1 LKGVVVAAP
10 RTFEK
15 SLPDLPGVPILDW
28 ELLNRLQDLFGPY
41 LPSATPET
49 QWLFRAHDNR
59 GEYVARSV
67 TELREEAEA
76 QEEPPDSVRLFV
88 ASDNSLHAGPWYE
101 LGVTVRM
108 DGSHGL
114 LLSSDEQIVNHVST
128 RLREL
133 FGQAARRSETTVKH
147 APNGRG
153 DAEPAALAPRQQTA
167 PSGSFWTKHL
177 TEFAVGATATVVG
190 GLILYFL
197 IGG

>member
-1 LKGVVVAAP
+1 LKGVGVAAP

-15 SLPDLPGVPILDW
+15 SLPDLPGVPVLDW
-28 ELLNRLQDLFGPY
+28 ELLNRLQDLFRPY

-49 QWLFRAHDNR
+49 HWLFRAHDNR

-67 TELREEAEA
+67 NELREEAEA

-88 ASDNSLHAGPWYE
+88 ASDNSLHTGPWYE
-101 LGVTVRM
+101 LGVTVRI
-108 DGSHGL
+108 DGSNGL

-133 FGQAARRSETTVKH
+133 FGQAVRRRETVVEPV
-147 APNGRG
+147 PNGRG
-153 DAEPAALAPRQQTA
+153 HAEPAVLTPRQLTAPRK
-167 PSGSFWTKHL
+167 SFWMEHL
-177 TEFAVGATATVVG
+177 VEFAVGATATVVG

-197 IGG
+197 LGG